1 MKSVS
6 FTNSAHE
13 MFALHRLG
21 WSSFQQLCLTITR
34 EILGQTVE
42 SFLDSGDGGRDGA
55 FTGRWGATGRDNL
68 SGPFVIQCKFTSR
81 INYVLR
87 TSDLS
92 DEVEKAKKLVGQ
104 GLCDSY
110 VLMTNAGLSGTG
122 AGKIKALFKGAGVK
136 HVATFGSTWIN
147 QQILENKRLRM
158 LVPRVYGLGDLSQIL
173 DERAYVQARTILE
186 SMRED
191 LAKVVVT
198 DAYRRAVDAI
208 NKHSFVLLIGEPA
221 AGKTT
226 IASLLAMAALDQWN
240 ASTLKL
246 DDPGK
251 VTEHWNPDEP
261 SQFFWLDDAF
271 GVTQYEDFLVHRWN
285 HILPHIRPMLR
296 KGAKIVMTSRD
307 YIYNRARKD
316 LKESAFPLLKESQV
330 VIDVHDLSADEKRQI
345 LYNHLRLGKQSRSFR
360 TEIKPYLEGIASHQR
375 FIPETA
381 RRLADPFFTRDL
393 FVDEYYIAQ
402 FVEKRELLLQEI
414 LQGLDADSKAAL
426 ALIYMR
432 NGRLES
438 PIELQP
444 SETKAL
450 ARLGG
455 GLGGCV
461 AALEALNGSLVLL
474 SHTSGESIWQFKHPT
489 IGDAYAA
496 ILVQSP
502 EHLGIFILGSA
513 PERLVDQ
520 VTCGDVGI
528 EKAVVVPK
536 SLYPQMLAKLKEFS
550 QSKSYKSAWLST
562 LSAKRDLQGFFARR
576 CSKEF
581 LALYLQHNPCLLDQ
595 VAEPGLFL
603 DAVPEVRLA
612 KRLHEVGLLPEE
624 KRKKFVETVSNYA
637 LDGRDSGALND
648 DEIRNIFTDYEF
660 SELLE
665 RVRTEL
671 LPRLY
676 DVRREWES
684 NHSSGESPD
693 EHMQQLLELF
703 DSLKKH
709 FGDDEG
715 VVEIIDCELRRT
727 SEWIDENMPDEP
739 DRSPREIGKI
749 EAPTEPRSSRSIF
762 DDIDANEGTDS
773 E

>member
-1 MKSVS
+1 MYD
-6 FTNSAHE
+6 
-13 MFALHRLG
+13 LHNLG
-21 WSSFQQLCLTITR
+21 WNSFQQLCLTITR

-55 FTGRWGATGRDNL
+55 FTGKWTATGQEDL
-68 SGPFVIQCKFTSR
+68 TGSFVIQCKFTSKSS
-81 INYVLR
+81 YVLQ

-92 DEVEKAKKLVGQ
+92 DEVEKAKRLVAK

-110 VLMTNAGLSGTG
+110 LLMTNAGLSGTR
-122 AGKIKALFKGAGVK
+122 AEDIKALFQAAGVK
-136 HVATFGSTWIN
+136 HVATFGSTWIS
-147 QQILENKRLRM
+147 QQIRENKRLRM

-173 DERAYVQARTILE
+173 DERAYAQARAILE
-186 SMRED
+186 SLRED

-198 DAYRRAVDAI
+198 DAYRKAAEALD
-208 NKHSFVLLIGEPA
+208 KHSFVLLVGEPA

-226 IASLLAMAALDQWN
+226 IASLLAMAALDQWH
-240 ASTLKL
+240 ASMLKL
-246 DDPGK
+246 DEPGK
-251 VTEHWNPDEP
+251 VAERWNPDEP

-285 HILPHIRPMLR
+285 HILPQIKTMLR

-345 LYNHLRLGKQSRSFR
+345 LYNHLKLGKQPRSFR
-360 TEIKPYLEGIASHQR
+360 SEIKPYLEDIASHPR

-381 RRLADPFFTRDL
+381 RRLADPLFTKDL
-393 FVDEYYIAQ
+393 FIDPYYLRQ
-402 FVEKRELLLQEI
+402 FVEKREQLLQEV

-432 NGRLES
+432 NDRLES

-444 SETKAL
+444 SETEAL
-450 ARLGG
+450 ARLDSD
-455 GLGGCV
+455 LGGCV
-461 AALEALNGSLVLL
+461 TALESLNGSLVLH
-474 SHTSGESIWQFKHPT
+474 SHASGESFWRFKHPT
-489 IGDAYAA
+489 IGDAYAE

-502 EHLGIFILGSA
+502 EMLGIYIRGSA
-513 PERLVDQ
+513 PERIVDQ

-536 SLYPQMLAKLKEFS
+536 PLFPLMLAKLGES
-550 QSKSYKSAWLST
+550 SPSKSYKSAWLST
-562 LSAKRDLQGFFARR
+562 WGAKRALQGFLSRR

-581 LALYLQHNPCLLDQ
+581 VSLYLEHHPDLLDR
-595 VAEPGLFL
+595 VSEPGLYL
-603 DAVPEVRLA
+603 DTVPEVRLA
-612 KRLHEVGLLPEE
+612 ERLHEFGLLPED

-637 LDGRDSGALND
+637 LEAQDADALD
-648 DEIRNIFTDYEF
+648 DEGIRTLFKDDEF
-660 SELLE
+660 EHLRE

-671 LPRLY
+671 LPRLD
-676 DVRREWES
+676 DVRQDWES
-684 NHSSGESPD
+684 NHRSDDPPE
-693 EHMQQLLELF
+693 EHMQQLLESF
-703 DSLKKH
+703 ETLKKC
-709 FGDDEG
+709 FGNDESATK
-715 VVEIIDCELRRT
+715 IIDREIRHT
-727 SEWIDENMPDEP
+727 NEWIGEHTPEEP
-739 DRSPREIGKI
+739 KKSPRMLGKV
-749 EAPTEPRSSRSIF
+749 EASDKPHSARSLF
-762 DDIDANEGTDS
+762 DDIDADEYSEG